1 MSSALMDSVIMET
14 LNRIAD
20 ALEGLYECK
29 KVELCSEYGKVYQRG
44 KVNKGYPF

>member
-1 MSSALMDSVIMET
+1 MSSTLIDSVIMET

-29 KVELCSEYGKVYQRG
+29 KVELCNEYGKTYQRG
-44 KVNKGYPF
+44 KVNEGYPF